1 MAATHIMYKGIMYR
15 LAAEVPPETI
25 LETGTNPTT
34 PATPAADNSSAAS
47 PSPADDDIK
56 TLELLVGNVTS
67 KATAL
72 ATVLA
77 PLIEKVKTKS
87 RSDSDSILSGAKGSL
102 DSLVEDFKLLAS
114 KYAGVAR
121 RSMGENKTENKD

>member
-15 LAAEVPPETI
+15 LAADVPPETI

-34 PATPAADNSSAAS
+34 TPAADNSSVTA

-87 RSDSDSILSGAKGSL
+87 RSESDSILSGAKGSL

>member
-1 MAATHIMYKGIMYR
+1 MAANHIMYKGIMYR

-34 PATPAADNSSAAS
+34 PAADNSSAAA

-87 RSDSDSILSGAKGSL
+87 RSESDSILSGAKGSL
-102 DSLVEDFKLLAS
+102 DSLVEDFKLLVS